1 MQIEAAQKDV
11 RLVCEPTGLSIE
23 AAASSDGALKLPRF
37 SMLAYSGGPMRVG
50 GWRYPVVVDLAGMS
64 IPSQYLPIRF
74 GHDSG
79 SGVGHADSIRVENGK
94 LVATG
99 VISRDTAVAKEVVAS
114 AKNGFPWQASIGA
127 GVEQHEFIS
136 EGQSAQVNGRSFSG
150 PINIVRKSVL
160 GEISFVDLG
169 ADTSTSA
176 NVAASAAQNKETSV
190 VEKNTNTAVADPV
203 AEIRAKLAAETDRVV
218 AIHKVASKHPEL
230 AAQAI
235 REGWDQTRTELEV
248 MRAERPAAPSIAGS
262 SGAQA
267 SAEVIEAAICASFKL
282 EGYEKKFSEP
292 VLEAAHKQYRE
303 RISLHHILMQA
314 AHANGY
320 TGQIFSADPAA
331 VLRAAFSTFTLPG
344 ILSNVANKF
353 LLESFNAVEASWRE
367 IAATRN
373 VRDFKQVT
381 SYRLTGGME
390 YEQVAPDGQLK
401 HGAVGEMAYTN
412 QIDTYGKIFQLT
424 RKDIINDDLNAL
436 ASVPRRIGRGA
447 ALKLN
452 DVFWKAFLNNAA
464 FFSAANKNFLAGVD
478 TPISIE
484 GMTKAFNLFNDQTD
498 PDGYPLAVPPAILLV
513 PNALVVLAQ
522 QLMQAT
528 ELRDTT
534 ASQKYAT
541 SNPFTGKFGV
551 VRSSYLSSVKYT
563 GNSTKAWYLL
573 ANPAD
578 LPVIEV
584 AFLNGQELPTVES
597 TDADFDSL
605 GIRFRGYHDFGVSLQ
620 EQRGGVRM
628 KGEA

>member
-1 MQIEAAQKDV
+1 
-11 RLVCEPTGLSIE
+11 
-23 AAASSDGALKLPRF
+23 
-37 SMLAYSGGPMRVG
+37 
-50 GWRYPVVVDLAGMS
+50 
-64 IPSQYLPIRF
+64 
-74 GHDSG
+74 
-79 SGVGHADSIRVENGK
+79 
-94 LVATG
+94 
-99 VISRDTAVAKEVVAS
+99 
-114 AKNGFPWQASIGA
+114 
-127 GVEQHEFIS
+127 
-136 EGQSAQVNGRSFSG
+136 
-150 PINIVRKSVL
+150 
-160 GEISFVDLG
+160 
-169 ADTSTSA
+169 
-176 NVAASAAQNKETSV
+176 
-190 VEKNTNTAVADPV
+190 
-203 AEIRAKLAAETDRVV
+203 
-218 AIHKVASKHPEL
+218 
-230 AAQAI
+230 
-235 REGWDQTRTELEV
+235 